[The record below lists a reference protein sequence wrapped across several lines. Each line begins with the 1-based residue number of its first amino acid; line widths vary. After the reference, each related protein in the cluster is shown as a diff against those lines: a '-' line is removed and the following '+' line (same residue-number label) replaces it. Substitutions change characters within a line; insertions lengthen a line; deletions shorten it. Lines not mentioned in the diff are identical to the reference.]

1 MPKGDE
7 EEIAGRGEGFFRFV
21 ALLAPRALLERP
33 TLNPSLIRDQF
44 RLIASVFS
52 IKPILIWR
60 LRAYAIYVANARV
73 RSNRSSRRRL
83 GSEVSRS
90 CPSRPANRGL
100 RDRYGRYASIRLA
113 CDPDAA
119 TPVASLETWRFAL
132 VGDGAMQMNNMA
144 ELITVQKYWKRWADP
159 RWIVCV
165 FNNQDLNE
173 VTWEQRVIEGN
184 PRFKGPHRTFP
195 TSRTRNSER
204 CSDSGVS
211 SWTPRIFWRP
221 PGKKRFQAID
231 RWSLRSR
238 SIRMSFRFRRTSRS
252 SRPRGFM
259 SAMAKGDRGAGHIIG
274 QTAKQVVDGLLG
286 KD

>member
-7 EEIAGRGEGFFRFV
+7 EEIAGRGDGFFRFV

-173 VTWEQRVIEGN
+173 VTWEQRVIPDALFFSCGL
-184 PRFKGPHRTFP
+184 P
-195 TSRTRNSER
+195 
-204 CSDSGVS
+204 VS
-211 SWTPRIFWRP
+211 
-221 PGKKRFQAID
+221 A
-231 RWSLRSR
+231 L
-238 SIRMSFRFRRTSRS
+238 
-252 SRPRGFM
+252 
-259 SAMAKGDRGAGHIIG
+259 
-274 QTAKQVVDGLLG
+274 
-286 KD
+286 